1 MLQIYVDDKAMIR
14 TVFVEVQPFKGENN
28 FTYSL
33 LYKENSKVVEKMLSN
48 DIDSGNEADS
58 ESGENSEVSFDEEPI
73 VTYLNDP
80 DCNNS
85 VDNNDE
91 WVFNKN
97 VFFDYSLCCDDV
109 NSLVDINLLHM
120 PLPMPTACMHIEEN
134 DGSVFIV
141 PPSKE
146 ELIAN
151 HIWQNPILDY

>member
-80 DCNNS
+80 DCNNFA
-85 VDNNDE
+85 DNGDE
-91 WVFNKN
+91 WVLNEN
-97 VFFDYSLCCDDV
+97 INFDYSL
-109 NSLVDINLLHM
+109 
-120 PLPMPTACMHIEEN
+120 
-134 DGSVFIV
+134 
-141 PPSKE
+141 
-146 ELIAN
+146 
-151 HIWQNPILDY
+151 